1 LTSDLT
7 NYATLNDSQTLK
19 NKTIQTS
26 SNTSVASFTATTITT
41 SFNHNLQIGDTIN
54 FPYIGSMTG
63 IIVSTNYVIASVPT
77 VTTFTM
83 TGITSMGGTVNNA
96 YYVLISRAAANAS
109 LSGGSF
115 AITDPSNS
123 ANGLHFDVAG
133 GTVPSVIRFAAA
145 SGALAATVPS
155 FGGTFLMTN
164 NSQTITGSKVFSL
177 QLANTRAGQTSTANA
192 GFLVQ
197 PASTAMTGSN
207 SYFWSYFS
215 TPTTTG
221 SSAGTAST
229 VTIQGA
235 PTVAA
240 SNNYAFRIIGG
251 QTSIPSST
259 VAAPSIVFGTSNT
272 SGFYSSASNIVNC
285 SISGV
290 NLFGIS
296 STGITTSGSVFTST
310 IRPNSGN
317 QTLLCPN
324 VNAAAGTSQLLISPT
339 TSGWATNGVAELDLG
354 DNNHYIKATNG
365 VGMELNSFNNI
376 KLGTQGSPFR
386 NFRYGTTTYTVSL
399 AAGATATVSV
409 TYGVTL
415 VSVPIIVVSLTTV
428 AGGSI
433 WERCNVGASA
443 VTTTGFDAT
452 ISNFTA
458 SATAGNVLISY
469 VNHKS
474 AIE

>member
-1 LTSDLT
+1 MS
-7 NYATLNDSQTLK
+7 
-19 NKTIQTS
+19 
-26 SNTSVASFTATTITT
+26 
-41 SFNHNLQIGDTIN
+41 
-54 FPYIGSMTG
+54 
-63 IIVSTNYVIASVPT
+63 
-77 VTTFTM
+77 
-83 TGITSMGGTVNNA
+83 
-96 YYVLISRAAANAS
+96 
-109 LSGGSF
+109 
-115 AITDPSNS
+115 
-123 ANGLHFDVAG
+123 
-133 GTVPSVIRFAAA
+133 
-145 SGALAATVPS
+145 
-155 FGGTFLMTN
+155 
-164 NSQTITGSKVFSL
+164 
-177 QLANTRAGQTSTANA
+177 
-192 GFLVQ
+192 
-197 PASTAMTGSN
+197 GSN

-221 SSAGTAST
+221 SSTGTAST

-272 SGFYSSASNIVNC
+272 SGFYSSASNVVNC

-290 NLFGIS
+290 HLFGIS

-399 AAGATATVSV
+399 AAG
-409 TYGVTL
+409 
-415 VSVPIIVVSLTTV
+415 VPTIVVSLTTV

-469 VNHKS
+469 VAMNV
-474 AIE
+474 